1 VLYRWGGK
9 LARGKKS
16 TGTKS
21 TFRSNGDSL
30 SGFESWGMQDFWFLS
45 SGLFSDLVTSLEG

>member
-21 TFRSNGDSL
+21 TFCSNGDSL